1 MKNTPKKTNN
11 EDLGMNRRTALKLGA
26 ALSAAGILG
35 VSPKAFGAETKA
47 TPNASGIVPGYVVKV
62 HKSGMRKRFF
72 PDPAAAEEMVD
83 KAVCSLTGETDLKKA
98 WARFIKKEDR
108 VGIKINALAGRF
120 ASTMKEVVDPIVKG
134 VRLAGVPDENIMIYD
149 QYGGSMRAARFE
161 WQDKPGKL
169 RVMNHAVLG
178 YEDTLTESAGGG
190 KGKLA
195 KTLLWTTAIIN
206 VPVIKDHDLAGVT
219 CAIKNMVCGSVEK
232 PPLMHRKIH
241 TALPNFYALDQI
253 RKRVRLTIC
262 DGSFCLYEG
271 GPKYNPSAIVSHD
284 CIYATVDPAAMDATA
299 LDVVNSEREA
309 HGFKSLEKVNRPATF
324 LKVAEE
330 IGLGIADRTKIRLE
344 TVELPPFVSSDKA

>member
-1 MKNTPKKTNN
+1 MGKEK
-11 EDLGMNRRTALKLGA
+11 EYDDLDMDRRTALKLGA
-26 ALSAAGILG
+26 AASAMGILG
-35 VSPKAFGAETKA
+35 ISSTVSAAVQTT
-47 TPNASGIVPGYVVKV
+47 TPSASKVAPGHVVKV
-62 HKSGMRKRFF
+62 HKSGMRERFF
-72 PDPAAAEEMVD
+72 PNAEAAEEMVN
-83 KAVCSLTGETDLKKA
+83 KAVTALSGETDLKKA
-98 WARFIKKEDR
+98 WECFIKKEDR

-134 VRLAGVPDENIMIYD
+134 VRLVGVPDENILIYD

-178 YEDTLTESAGGG
+178 YEDALTESAGGG
-190 KGKLA
+190 KGNLA
-195 KTLLWTTAIIN
+195 KTLLWTTAVIN

-241 TALPNFYALDQI
+241 TALPNFYALDRI
-253 RKRVRLTIC
+253 RGRVRLILC

-284 CIYATVDPAAMDATA
+284 CIYATVDPAAMDAVA
-299 LDVVNSEREA
+299 LEVVDGEREK
-309 HGFKSLEKVNRPATF
+309 HKFKPLARSGRPATF

-330 IGLGIADRTKIRLE
+330 IGLGISDRTKIRLE
-344 TVELPPFVSSDKA
+344 TIELPALVKYEQSQSK